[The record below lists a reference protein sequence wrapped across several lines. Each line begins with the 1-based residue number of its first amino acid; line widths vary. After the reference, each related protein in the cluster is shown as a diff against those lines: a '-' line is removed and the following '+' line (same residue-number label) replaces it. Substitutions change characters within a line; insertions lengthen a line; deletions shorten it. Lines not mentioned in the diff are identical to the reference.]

1 MARAEEMG
9 KRLELLRALRYA
21 GPARVSLLGAVMA
34 VGALLPSMFA
44 VATGALVASVPGAIA
59 DGWDSAAGRRLVL
72 AVTAVAALLLFDRV
86 YWPLNEVVRWVVSR
100 RVDGA
105 LRRRVLDLLERP
117 RGIAHV
123 EDPTLQDEIGLLKGG
138 LFGTVGT
145 AAVAAAG
152 IVARYLQ
159 TFLALAIVA
168 SFSVPLALL
177 VFAVI
182 LAIRLR
188 WHRSFGELAS
198 AIGRTSGELR
208 RVSYTVDLAITPP
221 AAKELRVFGLLPWL
235 VERADR
241 YWTGAIAAPF
251 EVRRQLRSSANVEL
265 AMLGAVYVI
274 TFVAVARA
282 AVLDGL
288 SLGIVAAILQAE
300 FTAAELI
307 SPGTDDFAT
316 PAGLAGLEAIDKV
329 QRRAETFDL
338 ADGTVDAA
346 GLPRH
351 TIRFEQVSFAYPGG
365 HEPVLDRLDLT
376 IDVGDS
382 LALVGLNGAGKTTLV
397 KLLAGLYSPTSGR
410 ILVDDVDLQELDAAS
425 WRRRLGI
432 IFQDFNHY
440 DLPLRDNVAPGR
452 PPEDVDDAVVARAIT
467 LAGADDLT
475 SQLPAGLDTVLSRQ
489 YDGGADLSGGQWQR
503 VALAR
508 ALYAVEAGAQVLV
521 LDEPTANLD
530 VRAEA
535 ALFDAFLTWTTGRT
549 SLLISHRF
557 STVRR
562 AGRIVV
568 LDRGRIIEDGTHD
581 ELLAAAGAYAEM
593 FLAQA
598 RQFRDDARA

>member
-1 MARAEEMG
+1 MG
-9 KRLELLRALRYA
+9 KRVQLLRALRY
-21 GPARVSLLGAVMA
+21 GGVARVTLLAIVLALGAI
-34 VGALLPSMFA
+34 LPSLFA
-44 VATGALVASVPGAIA
+44 IATGALVAAVPGAVD
-59 DGWDSAAGRRLVL
+59 DGWSSDAGRRLI
-72 AVTAVAALLLFDRV
+72 TAVSVVGGLLLFDRV
-86 YWPLNEVVRWVVSR
+86 YWPLNDVVRWVVSR
-100 RVDGA
+100 RIDGA

-152 IVARYLQ
+152 IVARYVQ
-159 TFLALAIVA
+159 TLVAVAIVA
-168 SFSVPLALL
+168 SFSIPLALL

-182 LAIRLR
+182 LMIRLR

-198 AIGRTSGELR
+198 AIGQTSGDLR
-208 RVSYTVDLAITPP
+208 RVTYTVDLAITPP

-251 EVRRQLRSSANVEL
+251 EIRRRLRASANVEL

-288 SLGIVAAILQAE
+288 SLGVVAAILQAE

-316 PAGLAGLEAIDKV
+316 PAGLAGLEAIEKV
-329 QRRAETFDL
+329 QARADSFDL
-338 ADGTVDAA
+338 ADGTLDAT
-346 GLPRH
+346 GLPRRS
-351 TIRFEQVSFAYPGG
+351 IRFEQVTFRYPGG
-365 HEPVLDRLDLT
+365 HEAVLDGLDLT
-376 IDVGDS
+376 ITAGES

-397 KLLAGLYSPTSGR
+397 KLLVGLYSPTSGR
-410 ILVDDVDLQELDAAS
+410 ILIDDVDLQDIDAAS
-425 WRRRLGI
+425 WRRRLGV

-452 PPEDVDDAVVARAIT
+452 SREQIDDVVVGRALT
-467 LAGADDLT
+467 LAGADELT
-475 SQLPAGLDTVLSRQ
+475 AELPAGLDTVLSRQ

-508 ALYAVEAGAQVLV
+508 ALHAVEAGAQVLV

-535 ALFDAFLTWTTGRT
+535 ALFDAFLTWTAGRT
-549 SLLISHRF
+549 SVLISHRF

-562 AGRIVV
+562 ADRIVV
-568 LDRGRIIEDGTHD
+568 LDAGRIIEDGSHD
-581 ELLAAAGAYAEM
+581 ELLAAEGPYAEM

-598 RQFRDDARA
+598 RQFRDAADA

>member
-1 MARAEEMG
+1 MG
-9 KRLELLRALRYA
+9 KRLELLQALRYG
-21 GPARVSLLGAVMA
+21 GPWRVGLLAVVLVTGAI
-34 VGALLPSMFA
+34 LPSLFA
-44 VATGALVASVPGAIA
+44 VATGVLVAAVPGAVA
-59 DGWDSAAGRRLVL
+59 EGWQSEEGRRLV
-72 AVTAVAALLLFDRV
+72 AAVAAVAGLLLFDRV
-86 YWPLNEVVRWVVSR
+86 YWPANEIVRWIVAR
-100 RVDGA
+100 RIDGA
-105 LRRRVLDLLERP
+105 LRRRVLDLLEQP

-123 EDPTLQDEIGLLKGG
+123 EEPTLQDEIGLLKGG

-159 TFLALAIVA
+159 TLVAVAVVA

-182 LAIRLR
+182 LLIRVR
-188 WHRSFGELAS
+188 WHRSFGELAG
-198 AIGRTSGELR
+198 AIGTTAGELR
-208 RVSYTVDLAITPP
+208 RVTYTVDLAITPP

-241 YWTGAIAAPF
+241 YWTGAVAAPF
-251 EVRRQLRSSANVEL
+251 EVRRRLRASANVEL
-265 AMLGAVYVI
+265 AMLGAVYVV

-288 SLGIVAAILQAE
+288 SLGVVAAILQAE

-316 PAGLAGLEAIDKV
+316 PAGLAGLDAIAKV
-329 QRRAETFDL
+329 RARAETFDL
-338 ADGTVDAA
+338 ADGTGDAA
-346 GLPRH
+346 GMPRH
-351 TIRFEQVSFAYPGG
+351 RIRFDDVGFRYPGG
-365 HEPVLDRLDLT
+365 HPPVLEGLDLT
-376 IDVGDS
+376 IEAGES

-397 KLLAGLYSPTSGR
+397 KLLAGLYVPTSGR
-410 ILVDDVDLQELDAAS
+410 ILVDDVDLQDLDATS
-425 WRRRLGI
+425 WRRQLGV

-452 PPEDVDDAVVARAIT
+452 PRDRIDDALVSRAIA
-467 LAGADDLT
+467 LAGAEDLT
-475 SQLPAGLDTVLSRQ
+475 AELPAGLDTTLSRQ

-508 ALYAVEAGAQVLV
+508 ALHAVESGAQVLV

-535 ALFDAFLTWTTGRT
+535 ALFDTFLTWTAGRT
-549 SLLISHRF
+549 SVLISHRF

-562 AGRIVV
+562 ADRIVV
-568 LDRGRIIEDGTHD
+568 LAGGRIAEDGTHD
-581 ELLAAAGAYAEM
+581 ELLAAGGAYAEM

-598 RQFRDDARA
+598 AQFRDAADA